1 MVDSDIVID
10 ILNKISGFFT
20 SITSF
25 TEKMGGTLPT
35 FLTIITTLGALVGTI
50 VNKVK
55 AKYERELESFNLQQ
69 QAVQLQKEMIGNQD
83 KMIENQNK
91 ILGIQ
96 KEQNELEGKKS
107 KEYESQIKKADELN
121 TLQEKYKTNA
131 EKLKNT

>member
-1 MVDSDIVID
+1 
-10 ILNKISGFFT
+10 
-20 SITSF
+20 
-25 TEKMGGTLPT
+25 MGGTLPT